1 MERMVKVSIARRLV
15 SLVIVVAL
23 CMRFAS
29 PQGAPQ
35 TEVERLYAAAQKA
48 MLAGHM
54 DEARTGYEKLA
65 KLAPSIAEVHA
76 SLGAIDFQQKLF
88 AEALRELNEAR
99 RLKPSLPGLDG
110 LIAMSLTELGH
121 FEEALPA
128 LEATYKEADT
138 PPVKRISGLELE
150 RAYMGVHREADAVE
164 VALALQKQFPNDP
177 EILYHNE
184 RVFGS
189 FAYLTVQKLVEVA
202 PNSTWRHQA
211 QAEAQEA
218 AGSHDAAIAEYRAI
232 LSIDPNRAGIHY
244 RIGRAYRA
252 NARDSHRDGDLG
264 QAMEEFQA
272 ELKIDPEN
280 ASALYEVGELHRIAG
295 EVEPARAFF
304 AAALKIYPD
313 FPEAELGLGT
323 VLATLQRPAE
333 ALPYLVSAS
342 QHDPDDQAT
351 WYRLSQVQ
359 RALGHTV
366 EAKDALAH
374 FQALRGRTLAQQQAS
389 ARDVTRQQID
399 TASTQ

>member
-1 MERMVKVSIARRLV
+1 MCIARRLLL
-15 SLVIVVAL
+15 LVIVSLFSV
-23 CMRFAS
+23 RFAYS
-29 PQGAPQ
+29 QGAPQ

-88 AEALRELNEAR
+88 PEALRELNEAR

-128 LEATYKEADT
+128 LEATYKEAEN
-138 PPVKRISGLELE
+138 PQVKRISGLELE
-150 RAYMGVHREADAVE
+150 RAYTGVHCEADAVE

-184 RVFGS
+184 RIFGS
-189 FAYLTVQKLVEVA
+189 FAYLTVQKLVEAA

-218 AGSHDAAIAEYRAI
+218 AGAHDAAIAEYRAI
-232 LSIDPNRAGIHY
+232 LAIDPNRAGIHY

-252 NARDSHRDGDLG
+252 SARDAHRAGDLDR
-264 QAMEEFQA
+264 AMEEFQA
-272 ELKIDPEN
+272 ELKLDPEN
-280 ASALYEVGELHRIAG
+280 ASALYEIGELHRLAG
-295 EVEPARAFF
+295 ETEPARTFF
-304 AAALKIYPD
+304 AAALKVYPD

-333 ALPYLVSAS
+333 ALPYLTSAS
-342 QHDPDDQAT
+342 QHDPNDEAT

-359 RALGHTV
+359 RALGHTP

-374 FQALRGRTLAQQQAS
+374 FQALRGRTLAQQQDS
-389 ARDVTRQQID
+389 PRDVTRQEID
-399 TASTQ
+399 PASTQ

>member
-1 MERMVKVSIARRLV
+1 MSIARRLIFLAVV
-15 SLVIVVAL
+15 SFLT
-23 CMRFAS
+23 AS
-29 PQGAPQ
+29 FETAQATPQ
-35 TEVERLYAAAQKA
+35 TEVERLYATAQKA
-48 MLAGHM
+48 MLAGRM
-54 DEARTGYEKLA
+54 DEARSDYEKLA
-65 KLAPSIAEVHA
+65 KLAPTIAEVHA
-76 SLGAIDFQQKLF
+76 SLGAIEFQQKF
-88 AEALRELNEAR
+88 FPEALRELNEAR

-128 LEATYKEADT
+128 LEATYKEADN
-138 PPVKRISGLELE
+138 PQVKRISGLELE

-184 RVFGS
+184 RIFGS

-218 AGSHDAAIAEYRAI
+218 AGAHDAAIAEYRAI
-232 LSIDPNRAGIHY
+232 LAIDPNRAGIHY

-252 NARDSHRDGDLG
+252 SARDSHRSGDLDH
-264 QAMEEFQA
+264 AMDEFQA
-272 ELKIDPEN
+272 ELKIDRQN
-280 ASALYEVGELHRIAG
+280 ASALYELGELHRIAG
-295 EVEPARAFF
+295 EAEPARTFF
-304 AAALKIYPD
+304 AAALKVYPD

-333 ALPYLVSAS
+333 ALPYLTSAS
-342 QHDPDDQAT
+342 QHDPDDEAT

-359 RALGHTV
+359 RTLGHTA
-366 EAKDALAH
+366 EAKDALAR
-374 FQALRGRTLAQQQAS
+374 FQALRGQTLAQQAS
-389 ARDVTRQQID
+389 PRDVTRQELEPS
-399 TASTQ
+399 ATQ